1 MRIGRMLAVCVA
13 VACLAACATAMA
25 QPGGPGRPG
34 RGPGGIIGGA
44 MRSPLMLLQM
54 EQVQKEIELLDDQK
68 AKLREL
74 AEKTQGQMR
83 EQFAGLRDLPEDQR
97 RAKMEELRKQMETRA
112 QELQKEVEGILLPHQ
127 IKRLKEIRI
136 QMMGLRALEDTE
148 VAKALGITD
157 AQKEKLAAVRE
168 EAMQAMRGSMEDFR
182 GLRDL
187 PEDQRREK
195 MNQMREKMQKARQEV
210 EAKVLG
216 VLSDEQ
222 KKTFEEI
229 KGKAFEINWG
239 EMRRPG
245 GERPQGQRPGGR
257 QRPQP

>member
-1 MRIGRMLAVCVA
+1 MGNPA
-13 VACLAACATAMA
+13 
-25 QPGGPGRPG
+25 
-34 RGPGGIIGGA
+34 
-44 MRSPLMLLQM
+44 MLLQI

-68 AKLREL
+68 AKLRDL
-74 AEKTQGQMR
+74 AEKTQGQLR

-136 QMMGLRALEDTE
+136 QMMGLRALEDAE

-168 EAMQAMRGSMEDFR
+168 EASQAMRGSMEDFR

-195 MNQMREKMQKARQEV
+195 MNEMREKMEKARQEV

-222 KKTFEEI
+222 RKTFEEM
-229 KGKAFEINWG
+229 KGKKFEINWG

-257 QRPQP
+257 QRPQQ